1 MPRSVS
7 RLPFTAPAT
16 ATAPARW
23 PALALAGIAIALAA
37 ACAPAPPPATP
48 HAALPDPEPIEVGVV
63 PPPLPYA
70 PGFDALHYH
79 VALTVPADG
88 RRIEARTRIAIALD
102 TPLQDTLRLDL
113 TGLRVHGVA
122 VGVGVGAARSAS
134 FYQADGRLVL
144 PVPATAAAGDTLHV
158 DVEYGGQPTDGL
170 VIGQNV
176 HGQPGAFGDNWPN
189 RARFWFPSIDHPS
202 DKATV
207 SFEVRAPAGW
217 RVLANGRQTAAG
229 AMRTA
234 ETGTVRAGEE
244 NVWRYELPVPIP
256 TYLMVIGAAPFA
268 VDTIDACAD
277 GGVAP
282 ARPDRCV
289 AVTSWT
295 FPPDRD
301 HGLRVFRRAGE
312 MVEYYTRVVGP
323 YPYTKLAHAQSATRF
338 GGMENAGAIFYSQ
351 QAMAARRDIEG
362 TVAHETAHQWFGN
375 AVTPHD
381 WPHLWLSEGFATYYG
396 ALFFEHADGVEAFRQ
411 HVAGI
416 QRSYLRSQ
424 VRDLAMVDTLAVP
437 GNNLLGLLNA
447 NSYQKG
453 GAVLHMLRGLLGDD
467 VFFPAIR
474 GYYQDHVHGTAVT
487 ADLRRALEAR
497 SGQELAW
504 YFDQWVYQP
513 GHPELHVEWRWEAGG
528 AGQTGGDVVIH
539 VEQVQDPAWP
549 TFRLP
554 VELDFATPG
563 GVIRRDVV
571 IDQRRQTLRVPL
583 PAAPTEVV
591 LDPEG
596 WMLAEMEVRPVP

>member
-1 MPRSVS
+1 MTPSVRTTPR
-7 RLPFTAPAT
+7 TAPT
-16 ATAPARW
+16 RG
-23 PALALAGIAIALAA
+23 LALAGGVAAVALAAALAA
-37 ACAPAPPPATP
+37 ACAPAAPAATPPAP
-48 HAALPDPEPIEVGVV
+48 LPDPAPMEVGVV

-79 VALTVPADG
+79 IALAVPAYG
-88 RRIEARTRIAIALD
+88 RRIEARTRVAIALEP
-102 TPLQDTLRLDL
+102 PLQDTLRLDL
-113 TGLRVHGVA
+113 TGLRVHRVA
-122 VGVGVGAARSAS
+122 VGVGGGEASATS

-144 PVPATAAAGDTLHV
+144 SVPATAAVGDTLHV
-158 DVEYGGQPTDGL
+158 DVEYGGEPTDGL
-170 VIGQNV
+170 VIGENI
-176 HGQPGAFGDNWPN
+176 HGQWGAFGDNWPN

-217 RVLANGRQTAAG
+217 QVLANGR
-229 AMRTA
+229 RTA
-234 ETGTVRAGEE
+234 PGDVAVREAGDDGSG

-256 TYLMVIGAAPFA
+256 TYLMVMGAARFA
-268 VDTIDACAD
+268 VDTLDACAD
-277 GGVAP
+277 GGLAP

-295 FPPDRD
+295 FPPDRE

-312 MVEYYTRVVGP
+312 MIEYYSRVVGS

-351 QAMAARRDIEG
+351 QAMAARRDMEG

-396 ALFFEHADGVEAFRQ
+396 ALFFEHADGADAFRQ
-411 HVAGI
+411 RVAGI
-416 QRSYLRSQ
+416 QRAYLRSQ
-424 VRDLAMVDTLAVP
+424 VRDLAMVDTLAIP
-437 GNNLLGLLNA
+437 GDNLLGLLNA

-467 VFFPAIR
+467 VFFPAVR
-474 GYYQDHVHGTAVT
+474 GFYQDHVHGTAVT
-487 ADLRRALEAR
+487 ADLRRALEGR
-497 SGQELAW
+497 SGQDLGW
-504 YFDQWVYQP
+504 FFDQWVYRP
-513 GHPELHVEWRWEAGG
+513 GHPELRVEWRWEPAG
-528 AGQTGGDVVIH
+528 AGRADGEVVVH

-549 TFRLP
+549 IFRLP

-563 GVIRRDVV
+563 GVVRRDVV
-571 IDQRRQTLRVPL
+571 IDQRRQTLRIPL
-583 PAAPTEVV
+583 PAAPTDVV
-591 LDPEG
+591 LDPDG
-596 WMLAEMEVRPVP
+596 WILAETEVRPIRGP